1 MMLTIHFL
9 SLPFNLKNYA
19 FYIASLIPNS
29 RLVATLFDVLHIRK
43 KEKETIN
50 TEKEER
56 IVYKNN
62 WTKRKTN
69 QYNTEDKSF
78 IDLPKYFSLKFFL
91 AMK

>member
-9 SLPFNLKNYA
+9 SLPLNLKNHA

-43 KEKETIN
+43 KKETIN
-50 TEKEER
+50 TEKEKR

-62 WTKRKTN
+62 WAKKRQINIIQKVKVLLICRN
-69 QYNTEDKSF
+69 
-78 IDLPKYFSLKFFL
+78 ILI
-91 AMK
+91 